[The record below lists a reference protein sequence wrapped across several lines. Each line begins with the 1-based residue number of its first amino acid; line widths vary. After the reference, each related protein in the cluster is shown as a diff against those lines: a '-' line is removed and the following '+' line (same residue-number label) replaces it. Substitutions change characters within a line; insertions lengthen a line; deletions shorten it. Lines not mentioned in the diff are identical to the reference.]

1 MCVLSFDDG
10 MVAASWY
17 AWLALRSRVSMS
29 AIGSVIVMGRY
40 CLSRRGSSCA
50 GSRRLGAGPLGDQW
64 CSVGEVVE
72 RPGCR
77 DPRRAER
84 VAGPPGRSP
93 GRLADA
99 RELPGVRHLPQ
110 ADPAQAEL
118 AEDRV
123 RPPAPLAAGVPAHR
137 ELGRAGRLVDKNLLG
152 HLSGLLDLL
161 RRPRQRVAFTTVWP
175 AKGNPSSVSSS
186 RPSSSVVAVVTRVMS
201 MPRGRSILSTSI
213 SRNIDCSV
221 RPNV

>member
-1 MCVLSFDDG
+1 MRWVLGD
-10 MVAASWY
+10 
-17 AWLALRSRVSMS
+17 LAR
-29 AIGSVIVMGRY
+29 
-40 CLSRRGSSCA
+40 
-50 GSRRLGAGPLGDQW
+50 GPLGDRW
-64 CSVGEVVE
+64 YSVDEL
-72 RPGCR
+72 P
-77 DPRRAER
+77 
-84 VAGPPGRSP
+84 AG
-93 GRLADA
+93 LAHA
-99 RELPGVRHLPQ
+99 GELPGVRHLPQ

-123 RPPAPLAAGVPAHR
+123 RTTTPLAAGVAADR
-137 ELGRAGRLVDKNLLG
+137 KLRRAGRLVDKSLLG
-152 HLSGLLDLL
+152 HLWVSWILL

-175 AKGNPSSVSSS
+175 AKGKPRSVSSS